1 MVDLKLKYDLLEKE
15 LAESRKLVSELSSFK
30 TQLLENEASL
40 TSLFENTNDT
50 IWSIDKEYRIKTLN
64 NNFKFQ
70 FQLAFGVELNIG
82 SPIIELLPEVLQ
94 SVWSE
99 RYSKALKGETFSVI
113 DHFEFEGVAQF
124 VEVRFN
130 PIRINELVV
139 GASIFGR
146 DITEQEQAKKH
157 LYEGDAN
164 QKSLIENV
172 NARIWSIDTKFN
184 IIIANTNFK
193 NDYKTAFGVELEKG
207 IFSMTNLPPEMEK
220 QWTDRYSKALK
231 GHKFS
236 IVDEFQIEGVP
247 QFTETF
253 FNPISI
259 NKVIIGA
266 TCLSYDISE
275 QKRAEDALKE
285 SEHKLKSL
293 IASIPSVTFNCLADE
308 NETLTFISKE
318 IYNLTGY
325 KPEEFVEKKKLRYD
339 SLIHTDDLKRVKD
352 QIAEKLLLRQNFDLI
367 YRIIHKSGDVLWVHE
382 RGRGNF
388 NDQDKLI
395 SIGGTISDITKQ
407 KRAEEELFESEQRFR
422 FLSKASVDLLSFK
435 TKKELLTYLADSLSV
450 QLPECIIMATSVEE
464 YHQKLHLSSIA
475 GIESGLL
482 QQIQTIL
489 SKNPLNKS
497 YSINPDV
504 SKSLQS
510 GKLTKHKKNIHHLLE
525 GVVPEQAAVRI
536 ETLFPSYAVYTLG
549 IKKEDQVVAALFILS
564 KEPFQTTDFGFIESL
579 ANLATIVLR
588 QLLLL
593 EALYYSE
600 EKLRKIFDHSKA
612 AISIHNEKSFLLV
625 NKAWEQ
631 LTGYT
636 QLESKQLAPLS
647 LVHLQER
654 ERIKEITAARL
665 KGQEAPTNYYFPL
678 LTKNSDQKWVDM
690 AASLIDFEGQVA
702 TLVIA
707 NDITDRK
714 NKEQE
719 INKLSAAIIN
729 APLSI
734 VITDID
740 GNIEYVNPHFCNL
753 TGYTFEEAI
762 DNNPKVLQSGLTERA
777 VFNELWSTILKGDVW
792 NGEFINKKKN
802 GEIYYESARIAP
814 IIDENGIINNFIAIK
829 EDITERIINLK
840 RIENS
845 EKELREL
852 NAQKDKFFSIIAH
865 DLRSPFSGLVGL
877 TSLIKENFASL
888 EASQV
893 DYYLDLINQSA
904 SNVLKLLEDLLAWAR
919 TQTGRTEFKPT
930 VLNINDYVEESMQ
943 VLQVSANSKE
953 ILMQNKAH
961 ENLKVFADRN
971 MILTVLR
978 NIISN
983 AIKYTKRNGSIKIET
998 YSKIFGSKKYVVV
1011 SVQDT
1016 GTGIPK
1022 DQLHK
1027 IFKIEENFTT
1037 LGTEKEKGTG
1047 LGLILCKEFVEMHN
1061 GKIWCE
1067 STEGVGS
1074 TFYIS
1079 LPQADGSH

>member
-1 MVDLKLKYDLLEKE
+1 MTDLKSKYDQLEKE
-15 LAESRKLVSELSSFK
+15 LAESRKLVSELSTFK
-30 TQLLENEASL
+30 SQLLENEASL
-40 TSLFENTNDT
+40 TSLFDNTNDS
-50 IWSIDKEYRIKTLN
+50 IWSIDQEYRIKTAN
-64 NNFKFQ
+64 NNFRIQ
-70 FQLAFGVELNIG
+70 FKLAFGVDLKKG
-82 SPIIELLPEVLQ
+82 SPILEALPEMLRN
-94 SVWSE
+94 VWYD
-99 RYSKALKGETFSVI
+99 RYTRALNGESFSVT
-113 DHFEFEGVAQF
+113 DHFEFEGVAQY

-130 PIRINELVV
+130 PIIINESVV

-146 DITEQEQAKKH
+146 DITEQELAKKNH
-157 LYEGDAN
+157 QESSAN

-184 IIIANTNFK
+184 IIIANNNFK
-193 NDYKTAFGVELEKG
+193 NDYKTAFGVTLEKG
-207 IFSMTNLPPEMEK
+207 VYSMANLPPEMEK
-220 QWTDRYSKALK
+220 GWMQRYTKALK
-231 GHKFS
+231 GQKFS

-247 QFTETF
+247 QFTETY
-253 FNPISI
+253 FNPIFV
-259 NKVIIGA
+259 NETVIGA

-293 IASIPSVTFNCLADE
+293 IANIPSVTFNCLADE

-318 IYNLTGY
+318 IYNLSGY
-325 KPEEFVEKKKLRYD
+325 RPEEFIEKKKLQYD
-339 SLIHTDDLKRVKD
+339 SLIHPDDYKNVKI
-352 QIAEKLLLRQNFDLI
+352 QIAEKLSLNQSFDLI
-367 YRIIHKSGDVLWVHE
+367 YRIIHKTGEILWVHE
-382 RGRGNF
+382 RGRGNL
-388 NDQDKLI
+388 NEQGNLI

-407 KRAEEELFESEQRFR
+407 KRAEEELLASEQRFR

-450 QLPECIIMATSVEE
+450 QLPECIVMVTSVDE
-464 YHQKLHLSSIA
+464 KNKTLHLSNIS

-482 QQIQTIL
+482 QQIQSIL
-489 SKNPLNKS
+489 SKNPLDRE
-497 YSINPDV
+497 YPINPDV
-504 SKSLQS
+504 HKSLKS
-510 GKLTKHKKNIHHLLE
+510 GKLVRNKQSIHHLLE
-525 GVVPEQAAVRI
+525 GVVPEQAAVHI
-536 ETLFPSYAVYTLG
+536 ETLFPSFSVYTLG
-549 IKKEDQVVAALFILS
+549 IKKEDQLVAALFILS
-564 KEPFQTTDFGFIESL
+564 KSPIQTTDLSFIESL

-600 EKLRKIFDHSKA
+600 EKLRKIFDNSKA
-612 AISIHNEKSFLLV
+612 AISIHNENGFLLV
-625 NKAWEQ
+625 NNAWEQ

-636 QLESKQLAPLS
+636 GDESKQLAPHK
-647 LVHLQER
+647 LVQLQER
-654 ERIKEITAARL
+654 ARITEITTARL
-665 KGQEAPTNYYFPL
+665 KGEAAPTNYLFPL
-678 LTKNSDQKWVDM
+678 LTKNSEEKWVDM
-690 AASLIDFEGQVA
+690 SASIIDFEGQLA

-707 NDITDRK
+707 NDVTDRK

-719 INKLSAAIIN
+719 INKLSTAIIN

-753 TGYTFEEAI
+753 TGYTFEEALN
-762 DNNPKVLQSGLTERA
+762 NNPKVLQSGLTERA
-777 VFNELWSTILKGDVW
+777 VFNELWSTILKGQVW

-829 EDITERIINLK
+829 EDITERILNLK
-840 RIENS
+840 RIESS

-877 TSLIKENFASL
+877 TSLIKENFASM
-888 EASQV
+888 ETSQV

-919 TQTGRTEFKPT
+919 TQTGRTEFKPI
-930 VLNINDYVEESMQ
+930 VLDVNDYVEESME

-961 ENLKVFADRN
+961 ESLKVFADRN
-971 MILTVLR
+971 MILTVIR
-978 NIISN
+978 NILSN
-983 AIKYTKRNGSIKIET
+983 AIKYTNRNGSIKVES
-998 YSKIFGSKKYVVV
+998 YSKVFGSKKYVVV

-1022 DQLHK
+1022 NQLHK

-1047 LGLILCKEFVEMHN
+1047 LGLILCKEFVEMHG

-1074 TFYIS
+1074 TFYFS
-1079 LPQADGSH
+1079 LPLAD